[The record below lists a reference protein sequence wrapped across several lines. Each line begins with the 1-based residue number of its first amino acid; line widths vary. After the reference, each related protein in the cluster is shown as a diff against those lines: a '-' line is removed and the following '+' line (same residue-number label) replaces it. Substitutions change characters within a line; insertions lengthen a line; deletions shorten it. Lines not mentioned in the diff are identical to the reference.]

1 MKRIGILTYHFS
13 YNIGAMLQSYALRKA
28 IQQQVSSEDSVE
40 IINYRPASFHN
51 PGEGKKDKKSMERT
65 RKREKFLIDQC
76 GIVENCVTDVKAI
89 KEYDYYVAGS
99 DQVWNPNLPVL
110 EETSEY
116 FLDFVRD
123 DKVRISYAASIG
135 EEIDDNFNERLFAL
149 NIPKFDYLSV
159 REQSYTSFIE
169 KFTDKKCYAVLDP
182 TFLIDKKYYED
193 MMPERKKD
201 KKFALCVTYNM
212 KSKRRIYD
220 LTNRYCILKKY
231 KIMHLDPEVTQCLFL
246 NEEETLAYSGIEE
259 VLWAIKNAELVIT
272 DSFHFMVFSI
282 IFHRPFYVM
291 AAGKNSR
298 IRDLIE
304 YLKLE
309 DRILREDMKLADLN
323 EEIDYKMVD
332 VRLEEKKQIS
342 LSFLKE
348 ALGCLQQ

>member
-28 IQQQVSSEDSVE
+28 IQQQVSPEDSVE
-40 IINYRPASFHN
+40 IINYRPASFRN
-51 PGEGKKDKKSMERT
+51 PGEGKKDEKSMERT
-65 RKREKFLIDQC
+65 RKRENFLINQC
-76 GIVENCVTDVKAI
+76 GIIGNCVTDVRTI
-89 KEYDYYVAGS
+89 KEYDYYITGS

-116 FLDFVRD
+116 FLDFVPD

-135 EEIDDNFNERLFAL
+135 EEINENFNDRLFAL
-149 NIPKFDYLSV
+149 NIPRFDYLSV
-159 REQSYTSFIE
+159 REQSYTNFIE
-169 KFTDKKCYAVLDP
+169 KFTNKKCYAVLDP

-193 MMPERKKD
+193 MMPERKKE

-220 LTNRYCILKKY
+220 LTNRYCILMKY
-231 KIMHLDPEVTQCLFL
+231 KIMHMDPEVTQCLFL

-298 IRDLIE
+298 IRDLVK
-304 YLKLE
+304 YLNLE
-309 DRILREDMKLADLN
+309 HRILREDMKLVDLN
-323 EEIDYKMVD
+323 EDIDYEIVD
-332 VRLEEKKQIS
+332 ELLKVKKGIS
-342 LSFLKE
+342 LNFLKE
-348 ALGCLQQ
+348 ALDCLQQ